1 MVVVAQRLFAGLLE
15 AVIVQLLLC
24 IQLQSR
30 QDCIRVLIDRSSV
43 SMILGRC
50 ICHKN
55 SPSAMQRAAYEGK
68 VKAEMQ
74 MSLCAG
80 GQMLLGAVCRRQYE
94 TKKCLGL

>member
-1 MVVVAQRLFAGLLE
+1 
-15 AVIVQLLLC
+15 
-24 IQLQSR
+24 
-30 QDCIRVLIDRSSV
+30 
-43 SMILGRC
+43 
-50 ICHKN
+50 
-55 SPSAMQRAAYEGK
+55 MQRAAYEGK